1 VAVGH
6 DSATLALGNNL
17 TIANGCQDCHTAT
30 LGGKVMIDDPAFVR
44 VIASNL
50 TAGEGGVLARYDD
63 RALDAEIR
71 DGVGWVY
78 PHCHQRRRPRCDGS
92 DAAKV

>member
-1 VAVGH
+1 MGH
-6 DSATLALGNNL
+6 DSATLALGNKL

-50 TAGEGGVLARYDD
+50 TAGEGGVLPRYDD
-63 RALDAEIR
+63 RALDAAIR
-71 DGVGWVY
+71 DGVGWVCAHY
-78 PHCHQRRRPRCDGS
+78 YRRPRPRRDGG
-92 DAAKV
+92 DAAEV